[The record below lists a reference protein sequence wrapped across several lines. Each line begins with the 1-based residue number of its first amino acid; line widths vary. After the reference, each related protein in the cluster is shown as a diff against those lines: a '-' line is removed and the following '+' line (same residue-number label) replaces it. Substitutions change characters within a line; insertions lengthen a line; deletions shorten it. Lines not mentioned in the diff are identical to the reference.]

1 MLTKITITRN
11 QHHYI
16 MSLERGQET
25 VAKNRP
31 ITRNRA
37 IEIVEE
43 NPDGRGNT
51 CFSTQPC
58 NWVWWAELEGEAM

>member
-16 MSLERGQET
+16 MSLERGQVEA
-25 VAKNRP
+25 AKNRP

-37 IEIVEE
+37 IEIVDE
-43 NPDGRGNT
+43 NPEGKGNA

-58 NWVWWAELEGEAM
+58 NWTWQVEIEAE